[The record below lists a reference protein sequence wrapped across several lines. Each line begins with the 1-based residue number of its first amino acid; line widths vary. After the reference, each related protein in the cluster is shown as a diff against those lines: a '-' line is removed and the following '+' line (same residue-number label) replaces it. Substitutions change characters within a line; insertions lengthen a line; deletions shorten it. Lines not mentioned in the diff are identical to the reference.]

1 MNDAIIIS
9 TAILISASCGL
20 VGVFLILR
28 KMAMIGDAIS
38 HAVLPGIV
46 LAFLFSGSRESL
58 PVLIGAVLVGV
69 LATVLIELFHKKA
82 RLQED
87 ASIGVTFTWLFAIG
101 VILISLFS
109 RQVDLD
115 QDCVLYGEIAY
126 VPLDVF
132 LLSYGSS
139 ICHRALWI
147 GGGLL
152 IIVLTFII
160 VGYKALQVTSF
171 NQEFAAAIGLSTMFW
186 HYALMSVVS
195 MVTVASFEVVGA
207 ILVVALLVGPAATA
221 YLLSSRLPV
230 MLVLTVLFGIL
241 SSITGYY
248 LAKWI
253 NGSIAGAIATMIGFW
268 FGVVFVY
275 SLLAKRMGNK
285 VVLDKP

>member
-132 LLSYGSS
+132 LLSDGSS
-139 ICHRALWI
+139 IGPRALWI